1 MTRRDRLETTY
12 NQSQLIVNS
21 DFRSISIQAVVFPTF
36 TNREEQF
43 NLDST
48 EDANHVSLCDR
59 AGPPVAPFARSRRQV
74 SSVETCGVM
83 VRRDERRRKHSH
95 PPSTNG
101 GAEWGTLLG
110 SNSNVDESIDSFD
123 APLRHGVELVRL
135 ASVAALGGF
144 ARVYDTGVA
153 SFAVSQMST
162 EFGFGVWVEICFLI
176 VFATGASI
184 GAAFGGVA
192 SDAHGRKRVVFVAD
206 ALYIISAC
214 LVFNTSAIGN
224 QSVELIVIGTA
235 RLIAGVATGATNV
248 NTPVYL
254 AELSSVHFRG
264 AVIATNTVMS
274 ALGWLAAG
282 IATSNVYFD
291 WRTLLSMTAVP
302 AAVQCTL
309 MFAMPES
316 PKWLFHKGLKKQ
328 AMDIARRAGVD
339 LVDMEEVVGG
349 VERFDSTQ
357 QDNQTRGD
365 AYEENESD
373 TDKDKTVEDVP
384 FALNRNRKMFSWVR
398 KKFKLIKNVALR
410 SDLRTRLQI
419 TMVLLVIQ
427 QVSGRRVVAS
437 YAKHLAQ
444 AAGIADS
451 ASFFQIQIA
460 IAFVCV
466 IGSVLGAFSVD
477 VLGRRT
483 VLITSLIGCIA
494 TLSCISIT
502 FYDLENGSSSA
513 PVAEVG
519 VGVCAA
525 ANSCRECLNLNCGF
539 CAAGGEFS
547 APGRCLAGGL
557 DGPIFTPLEDTT
569 EKHRKAHITHCDD
582 VWHSVECPSRF
593 GLYVL
598 VAQTVFSFAWHFG
611 VECVPWIVAVESF
624 PVGCVGSACGIAA
637 CASILTDLFVTLAL
651 PYLFNTFGLAVVF
664 STTFIICK
672 IATAWITVSV
682 PETLGKTPE
691 EIAVRARHQRK
702 FGVWAEGDVP
712 RL

>member
-144 ARVYDTGVA
+144 VRVYDTGVA

-184 GAAFGGVA
+184 
-192 SDAHGRKRVVFVAD
+192 
-206 ALYIISAC
+206 
-214 LVFNTSAIGN
+214 
-224 QSVELIVIGTA
+224 
-235 RLIAGVATGATNV
+235 GVATGATNV

-282 IATSNVYFD
+282 IATSNAYFD

-384 FALNRNRKMFSWVR
+384 FALNRNRKKNSWVR

-525 ANSCRECLNLNCGF
+525 ANSCRECLNLNYGF

-557 DGPIFTPLEDTT
+557 DGPIFAPLEDIT